1 MSDSGAD
8 DEEAQDE
15 EKPVKVFPGPGG

>member
-15 EKPVKVFPGPGG
+15 EKPGKVFPGPGG